1 MNKEEIKE
9 EIKELNSILKG
20 VSRAVLSVLILISFS
35 FFATYLSEYL
45 SSNNYFGDYTEV
57 SNRLGKEYY
66 QRCWGARHHWY
77 FCSCVIMFI
86 FSLFRIGL
94 YSRLVYLNNINDKN

>member
-20 VSRAVLSVLILISFS
+20 VSRAVLSVLILIAFS

-45 SSNNYFGDYTEV
+45 SSNDYFGDYTQAWKV
-57 SNRLGKEYY
+57 DGDTYSHTY
-66 QRCWGARHHWY
+66 WGARHHWY

-86 FSLFRIGL
+86 FSLFRIGF
-94 YSRLVYLNNINDKN
+94 YSRLVYLNNINDKK